1 VIDMNELLQ
10 RGLVKLMLCA
20 VAFVLAQHAAAQE
33 YPGKPIRFIAPI
45 AAGGLTDTLTRVLGQ
60 RLSERVGQPVVV
72 ENRPGAGGIIGMDA
86 VAKSAPDGY
95 TIVMVYQGLASV
107 NPILYK
113 TPPYETL
120 RDFVPIAQVATFP
133 MILVVN
139 ASTPIRS
146 VNDLVDQA
154 RAKPGSMNYGS
165 AGNATTSHLV
175 MELFKRK
182 AGLDLVHVPYK
193 GEAPALTELMGGRVS
208 VVFNSLPSVLSHI
221 QSGKV
226 RALAIATK
234 QRSKLV
240 PDVPTIT
247 ESGIPDLEVPGWYG
261 VLAPAGTPRSVV
273 DRLSREF
280 NAIVSDPET
289 RARLA
294 SQGIDLAATSSE
306 AFGKWI
312 RDETERWRKVV
323 ADAGITPD

>member
-1 VIDMNELLQ
+1 MCES
-10 RGLVKLMLCA
+10 RHCKLAKALLCA
-20 VAFVLAQHAAAQE
+20 AALLLGQPAAAQE
-33 YPGKPIRFIAPI
+33 YPSRPIKFITPI

-60 RLSERVGQPVVV
+60 RLSERMGQPVVV

-86 VAKSAPDGY
+86 AAKSAPDGY

-113 TPPYETL
+113 VPPYETL

-133 MILVVN
+133 MVLIVN
-139 ASTPIRS
+139 PSTPIGS
-146 VNDLVDQA
+146 VKELIEQA

-182 AGLDLVHVPYK
+182 AGVDLLHIPYK
-193 GEAPALTELMGGRVS
+193 GEAPALTELLGGRVA
-208 VVFNSLPSVLSHI
+208 VTFNSLPSVLAHI
-221 QSGKV
+221 RSGKV

-234 QRSKLV
+234 ERSRLV
-240 PDVPTIT
+240 PDVPTVT
-247 ESGIPDLEVPGWYG
+247 ESGVADLEVPGWYG
-261 VLAPAGTPRSVV
+261 ILAPAGTPRPIVE
-273 DRLSREF
+273 RLSREF
-280 NAIVSDPET
+280 NAVVNEPDT

-294 SQGIDLAATSSE
+294 AQGIDLGGSSSE

-312 RDETERWRKVV
+312 REETERWRKVIT
-323 ADAGITPD
+323 DAGIKAD